1 MNDSLAVG
9 ETLAVDALVFDV
21 YGTLVDTGSIAAECE
36 RVFPGRGTNICET
49 WRSKQLQY
57 TWLLNSMGEYLDFR
71 EVTRRALVF
80 SFRSL
85 GLGCDEGNV
94 SSLLDAY
101 LHLAPFKEVKQALAD
116 LSDSGR
122 RLLVLSN
129 GTPGMLDGVL
139 TNSGL
144 LPHFEAIMSVEAVG
158 VFKPDPKVY
167 SLAAD
172 RLGLPLNRIGF
183 VSANSWDIAGASSFG
198 FAAAWL
204 NRTGGVADEVGGTA
218 TIEID
223 SLSGLAASVRNSGR

>member
-1 MNDSLAVG
+1 MTDQRIEDVQAC
-9 ETLAVDALVFDV
+9 VFDA
-21 YGTLVDTGSIAAECE
+21 YGTLLDFNSAVMKCRDEIGDSAE
-36 RVFPGRGTNICET
+36 RLSDV
-49 WRSKQLQY
+49 WRQKQLQY
-57 TWLLNSMGEYLDFR
+57 TWLLNSMDEYLDFR

-101 LHLAPFKEVKQALAD
+101 LHLAPFKDVKQALSD

-139 TNSGL
+139 ANGGL
-144 LPHFEAIMSVEAVG
+144 LPHFEAIMSVDEVG

-172 RLGLPLNRIGF
+172 RLGLPLDRIGF

-204 NRTGGVADEVGGTA
+204 NRTGGVADEVGGSA
-218 TIEID
+218 KIEVN
-223 SLSGLAASVRNSGR
+223 SLSGLAAAVRASGS

>member
-1 MNDSLAVG
+1 VNDSLAVG

-101 LHLAPFKEVKQALAD
+101 L
-116 LSDSGR
+116 
-122 RLLVLSN
+122 LLVLSN

>member
-1 MNDSLAVG
+1 VNKSLP
-9 ETLAVDALVFDV
+9 VDALVFDV
-21 YGTLVDTGSIAAECE
+21 YGTLVDTASIVAECE
-36 RVFPGRGTNICET
+36 RVFPGSGVQICEA
-49 WRSKQLQY
+49 WRAKQLQY

-71 EVTRRALVF
+71 EVTRRALAF

-101 LHLAPFKEVKQALAD
+101 LHLAPFKDVKQALQD

-139 TNSGL
+139 ANSGL
-144 LPHFEAIMSVEAVG
+144 LPHFEAIMSVDEVS

-167 SLAAD
+167 RLAAD
-172 RLGLPLNRIGF
+172 RLGLPLDRIGF

-204 NRTGGVADEVGGTA
+204 NRTGGVADEVGGSA
-218 TIEID
+218 RIEFD
-223 SLSGLAASVRNSGR
+223 DLSGLAASVRNSGS